1 MDTHAGKYCPV
12 PFWEDKI
19 MKKGKIISNHIKTYI
34 CRYNALLTLY
44 YALVHS
50 HLTYCF
56 GCANQHNIR
65 KITSIQK
72 KAISTIINIRAKE
85 HTTLYSKNSE
95 YLDMKK

>member
-1 MDTHAGKYCPV
+1 MLENIALCHFGR
-12 PFWEDKI
+12 
-19 MKKGKIISNHIKTYI
+19 KKNMNKRKIISNHIKTYI

-44 YALVHS
+44 YAIVHS
-50 HLTYCF
+50 HLTYCL

-72 KAISTIINIRAKE
+72 KAICTVINKRAKE